1 MNNKN
6 YTQKSIESI
15 NNSITMAKEN
25 SIQQV
30 TSLHLLY
37 SLLDEQS
44 LIYQILTNMAVV
56 VSSLKEDCFKKIE
69 KMPKV
74 SGGEQY
80 LSADFSSVVDHA
92 EKVAKEMKDE
102 FTYPDNCRR
111 YRYWFAYAWGR
122 NFAPYS

>member
-56 VSSLKEDCFKKIE
+56 VSSLKDDCFKKN
-69 KMPKV
+69 
-74 SGGEQY
+74 Y
-80 LSADFSSVVDHA
+80 
-92 EKVAKEMKDE
+92 
-102 FTYPDNCRR
+102 
-111 YRYWFAYAWGR
+111 
-122 NFAPYS
+122 